1 MVQLSVRSHWN
12 LEVNTFAT
20 KLHEIILKLSRNLEE
35 EEKLHL
41 KLVLADAEDS
51 VVVNEEGDVGELH
64 GGVGRQHGVV
74 RLHHGGRCLPV
85 LQIIVTMKRKIAMV
99 ILSAIQHC
107 YGQYLYSSVGINNF
121 ARALFY
127 GVDFFSLFKF
137 NQTSMINLWSWI
149 DGKVKFVFLCKVKAE
164 PFLDVPDNYLNDNFN
179 DNLDYDG
186 NGKVVS

>member
-64 GGVGRQHGVV
+64 GGVRRQHRVV
-74 RLHHGGRCLPV
+74 RLHHGGRCLGDDDDV
-85 LQIIVTMKRKIAMV
+85 EGDDDDDVDDDGDDDDE
-99 ILSAIQHC
+99 HDE
-107 YGQYLYSSVGINNF
+107 
-121 ARALFY
+121 AR
-127 GVDFFSLFKF
+127 SL
-137 NQTSMINLWSWI
+137 TC
-149 DGKVKFVFLCKVKAE
+149 GA
-164 PFLDVPDNYLNDNFN
+164 
-179 DNLDYDG
+179 G
-186 NGKVVS
+186 